1 MIAFKGIRVGLR
13 TCLSRLIAGA
23 RSPATQR
30 EILVDISI
38 LWRRDAGTGIQRV
51 VRALSEQMLQ
61 SDLGDYRLRF
71 VAATRSKQYR
81 YLEPDQ
87 NGQAGALRMGR
98 SISASRGDIF
108 LGLDL
113 SSRLLPRH
121 GRQVRAWR
129 RKGVRICIV
138 VYDILPAQHP
148 EWFSNQQ
155 TDYFGR
161 WLHFVGR
168 HADQL
173 LCISKSVALDL
184 SDWLQQ
190 QGFSSPQRAIEICAF
205 PLGGD
210 LRQSR
215 PSQGITD
222 AEAQALDN
230 LAGRKFVLM
239 VGTLEPRKGHAIALN
254 AFDRLLRDG
263 SGKSPAFVIVGR
275 KGWKS
280 EDVEER
286 ICQHPHLNT
295 DIFWFSDASDELLY
309 HLYQQCTGVFFPSF
323 AEGFGLPVA
332 EALSHN
338 RPVLIRNIPVFKE
351 MTSPLITYFDRDDD
365 IALAQSVTDWLKDV
379 ENEQKPCQQDAFT
392 WQKSCE
398 ALLRHLKILT

>member
-1 MIAFKGIRVGLR
+1 M
-13 TCLSRLIAGA
+13 
-23 RSPATQR
+23 
-30 EILVDISI
+30 VDISI

-71 VAATRSKQYR
+71 VAATRRKRYR

-87 NGQAGALRMGR
+87 DGKADALRIGKR
-98 SISASRGDIF
+98 IFASRGDIF

-129 RKGVRICIV
+129 RKGIRICIV

-148 EWFSNQQ
+148 EWFNNQQ

-161 WLHFVGR
+161 WLHFIGR

-173 LCISKSVALDL
+173 LCISKSVAQDL

-190 QGFSSPQRAIEICAF
+190 QGYSDPQRTIDICAF

-215 PSQGITD
+215 PSHGITD
-222 AEAQALDN
+222 AETQALDN
-230 LAGRKFVLM
+230 LAGRKVVLM

-263 SGKSPAFVIVGR
+263 LAESPALVIVGR

-280 EDVEER
+280 EDVQER
-286 ICQHPHLNT
+286 IRLHPHLNT

-309 HLYQQCTGVFFPSF
+309 HLYQRCAGVFFPSF
-323 AEGFGLPVA
+323 AEGFGLPVV
-332 EALSHN
+332 EALSHA
-338 RPVLIRNIPVFKE
+338 RPVLTRNIPVFNE
-351 MTSPLITYFDRDDD
+351 ISSSLITYFDRDDGV
-365 IALAQSVTDWLKDV
+365 ALAQSVTDWLKDI
-379 ENEQKPCQQDAFT
+379 ENEQKPCQQDALT